1 MQQSKLLTLLRHF
14 NEGELAQFDKFLSSP
29 YFNQSEKLL
38 KFFRLIMNYK
48 PLFESTNLEKEKL
61 YKALHRKKHYNDTT
75 MRQMITDLFKL
86 AKTFL
91 AHEGLE
97 KDGLEASVI
106 RFKWLFAHGLEKTAE
121 SELETRNGLLQK
133 LEYHDNEYY
142 HHIQMRDAHAFN
154 VIANKFDGSEYK
166 LLKTFDFFTHIHS
179 LNRNYLVNNLNN
191 HIYVLALARIY
202 KFPINEALLHPLEIL
217 AQPYLNQ
224 GDSVIDM
231 YFNIFQL
238 VRTGEEK
245 YFYELKARFFANDK
259 TVPLAV
265 ILEAATGLENYT
277 ALKIRAGE
285 HRFKD
290 QCFEIY
296 RFEVENDYH
305 LSNGQISHF
314 YYQNIS
320 MMAAQTGHFD
330 WADDFSEAYKNNLP
344 EENREDS
351 YIYAKAHILF
361 GRHKFEE
368 ALRLALSHSSPFLL
382 TKIANRVLVAGAQ
395 YELGMLNELNRELDM
410 FAYHLKD
417 EKLTEDRRQI
427 YVAFVDVMRQ
437 LGELKG
443 NYSRKKLRHLKELID
458 TKKELL
464 SRNWFLEKIL
474 EFQDRNN

>member
-1 MQQSKLLTLLRHF
+1 MLQRDFSPGSWIIWAIWRGCPVKSCISGARWSK
-14 NEGELAQFDKFLSSP
+14 
-29 YFNQSEKLL
+29 
-38 KFFRLIMNYK
+38 
-48 PLFESTNLEKEKL
+48 
-61 YKALHRKKHYNDTT
+61 
-75 MRQMITDLFKL
+75 
-86 AKTFL
+86 
-91 AHEGLE
+91 
-97 KDGLEASVI
+97 
-106 RFKWLFAHGLEKTAE
+106 
-121 SELETRNGLLQK
+121 
-133 LEYHDNEYY
+133 
-142 HHIQMRDAHAFN
+142 
-154 VIANKFDGSEYK
+154 
-166 LLKTFDFFTHIHS
+166 
-179 LNRNYLVNNLNN
+179 
-191 HIYVLALARIY
+191 IY
-202 KFPINEALLHPLEIL
+202 
-217 AQPYLNQ
+217 
-224 GDSVIDM
+224 
-231 YFNIFQL
+231 IFQL

-395 YELGMLNELNRELDM
+395 YRAWNAE
-410 FAYHLKD
+410 
-417 EKLTEDRRQI
+417 
-427 YVAFVDVMRQ
+427 
-437 LGELKG
+437 
-443 NYSRKKLRHLKELID
+443 
-458 TKKELL
+458 
-464 SRNWFLEKIL
+464 
-474 EFQDRNN
+474 